1 MTIILPGTPEFDWT
15 LGRNLPPNWQQ
26 VAGQHHGA
34 FHFVARAGSG
44 LLEPV
49 GIDEFEEYLEGG
61 EYDER
66 LAEMGDE
73 DDFEEFDEEFDELCL
88 GEL

>member
-1 MTIILPGTPEFDWT
+1 MLILPGTAEFDWT

-26 VAGQHHGA
+26 VAEQHHGA

-49 GIDEFEEYLEGG
+49 STDELEEYLEGG

-66 LAEMGDE
+66 LMEMGDE
-73 DDFEEFDEEFDELCL
+73 DEEFLDDEEFDEDFS
-88 GEL
+88 